1 MEMPSR
7 VSKVTAFKIQSKI
20 TWLKQKKKKKKN
32 GKKPQKYITKQIKI
46 KITYATVSEKSKL
59 FH

>member
-20 TWLKQKKKKKKN
+20 TWLKQKKKKKKKN
-32 GKKPQKYITKQIKI
+32 CKKPQKYITKQISPLKDLNRFCL
-46 KITYATVSEKSKL
+46 K
-59 FH
+59 

>member
-32 GKKPQKYITKQIKI
+32 GKKPQKYIKKQIIPLKDLNRFCL
-46 KITYATVSEKSKL
+46 K
-59 FH
+59 